1 MAAGC
6 YIAIALLLF
15 IGRWPHLPT
24 MKITSLTTSVYVI
37 PTATPEADGTFEWN
51 STTMILVELEAGGKK
66 GLGYTYASIAA
77 ATLID
82 KSLKDIVVGKEA
94 MNIIAIRTA
103 LIQHIRNNGVCG
115 IAFMAVSAIDNAL
128 WDLKAK
134 LLELPLCTLLGQAKE
149 GMLSYGSGGFTNY
162 TDKQLQ
168 EQFGDWIK
176 EGIQYVKMK
185 IGRDEKMDTARV
197 KNAREIIGNNAALF
211 VDANGAYS
219 PRQALYMS
227 EVFSQYNISWFEE
240 PVSSDNLEGLQF
252 IRNGVQHYIQIAAGE
267 YGYQLNYFKH
277 MLSHKAVDVLQAD
290 ATRCGGISGFLQV
303 GHLCEAFQI
312 PFSSHCAPALHLHA
326 AVALPNFYI
335 AEYFYD
341 HARLEAMLF
350 DGVSPP
356 VDGML
361 TPDLSRPGFGLEFKY
376 KDAEKYKR

>member
-1 MAAGC
+1 
-6 YIAIALLLF
+6 
-15 IGRWPHLPT
+15 
-24 MKITSLTTSVYVI
+24 MKIKTLTTSVYTV
-37 PTATPEADGTFEWN
+37 PTASPEADGTFEWN

-66 GLGYTYASIAA
+66 GLGYTYASIAV

-82 KSLKDIVVGKEA
+82 KSLKDMVIGKDA
-94 MNIIAIRTA
+94 MNIIAIRTV

-134 LLELPLCTLLGQAKE
+134 IVELPLCTLLGQAKE
-149 GMLSYGSGGFTNY
+149 GMLLYGSGGFTNY
-162 TDKQLQ
+162 TDKQLKKQLEAWLQQ
-168 EQFGDWIK
+168 EVK
-176 EGIQYVKMK
+176 YVKMK
-185 IGRDEKMDTARV
+185 IGRDEKRDIERV
-197 KNAREIIGNNAALF
+197 KNAHRIIGNDAALF

-219 PRQALYMS
+219 ARQALYMA

-326 AVALPNFYI
+326 AIALPNFYI

-341 HARLEAMLF
+341 HERLESLLF

-356 VDGML
+356 LNGML
-361 TPDLSRPGFGLEFKY
+361 TPDLTRPGFGLEFKY
-376 KDAEKYKR
+376 QDAEKYKR